1 MNDRN
6 KEFVDNARNNSS
18 DDEVV
23 HFYHL
28 VAKGNERDSVSLH
41 ADEITDSQIQDASDR
56 REANARNRKLEAEA
70 DKLVGENNIRKT
82 VATWSLRF
90 VGFQI
95 FVCDA
100 LIAAYIVVN
109 LVRKITVPSEV
120 IFGVLGTSLV
130 EIIGILWVITRSLF
144 PFHDSHRDK
153 SKESEISSRRRT
165 VRFR

>member
-1 MNDRN
+1 MSNRN
-6 KEFVDNARNNSS
+6 IGSVDNALNNSS

-23 HFYHL
+23 HLYHL

-41 ADEITDSQIQDASDR
+41 ADEITSSQIQDASDR

-130 EIIGILWVITRSLF
+130 EIIGILWVFTRSLF
-144 PFHDSHRDK
+144 PFHDSHRDR
-153 SKESEISSRRRT
+153 SKESEIPSRSRT

>member
-1 MNDRN
+1 MSDRN
-6 KEFVDNARNNSS
+6 KESVDYAQANSL

-23 HFYHL
+23 HLYHL

-95 FVCDA
+95 AVCDA

-109 LVRKITVPSEV
+109 LVRGITVPSEV

-144 PFHDSHRDK
+144 PFHDSHRDR
-153 SKESEISSRRRT
+153 SKESEIPSRRRT

>member
-1 MNDRN
+1 MSDRN
-6 KEFVDNARNNSS
+6 KESVDNARNNSS

-100 LIAAYIVVN
+100 LIAVYIVVN

-144 PFHDSHRDK
+144 PFHDSHRDR
-153 SKESEISSRRRT
+153 SKESEIPSRSRT

>member
-1 MNDRN
+1 MSDRN
-6 KEFVDNARNNSS
+6 KKSVNCAQDNTS

-28 VAKGNERDSVSLH
+28 VSKGIERDSVSLH
-41 ADEITDSQIQDASDR
+41 SDEITDSQIQDASDR

-95 FVCDA
+95 AVCDA

-109 LVRKITVPSEV
+109 LVRGITVPSEV

-144 PFHDSHRDK
+144 PFHDSHRDRA
-153 SKESEISSRRRT
+153 KESEIPSRRRT
-165 VRFR
+165 VRFQ

>member
-1 MNDRN
+1 MSDRN
-6 KEFVDNARNNSS
+6 KESVDNARNNSS

-82 VATWSLRF
+82 VATW
-90 VGFQI
+90 
-95 FVCDA
+95 
-100 LIAAYIVVN
+100 
-109 LVRKITVPSEV
+109 
-120 IFGVLGTSLV
+120 
-130 EIIGILWVITRSLF
+130 
-144 PFHDSHRDK
+144 
-153 SKESEISSRRRT
+153 
-165 VRFR
+165 

>member
-130 EIIGILWVITRSLF
+130 EIIGILWVITRSQF

>member
-1 MNDRN
+1 M
-6 KEFVDNARNNSS
+6 
-18 DDEVV
+18 
-23 HFYHL
+23 
-28 VAKGNERDSVSLH
+28 
-41 ADEITDSQIQDASDR
+41 
-56 REANARNRKLEAEA
+56 
-70 DKLVGENNIRKT
+70 
-82 VATWSLRF
+82 ATWSLRF

-144 PFHDSHRDK
+144 PFHDSHRDR
-153 SKESEISSRRRT
+153 SKESEIPSRSRT